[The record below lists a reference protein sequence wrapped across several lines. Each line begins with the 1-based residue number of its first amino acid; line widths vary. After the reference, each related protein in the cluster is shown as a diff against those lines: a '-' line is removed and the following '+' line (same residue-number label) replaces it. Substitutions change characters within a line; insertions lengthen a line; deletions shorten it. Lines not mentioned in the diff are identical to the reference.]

1 MEMVVIGFQAAR
13 KGTERY
19 YVMKE
24 VHNLDDY
31 TKNTVGLA
39 DTQVN
44 RRSVK
49 DIKRSLKAAKHFN
62 FQSGSSVNVTQVS
75 SVVGPNGVAAGS
87 IEIPPEYYN
96 QPLNFV

>member
-1 MEMVVIGFQAAR
+1 MEIVVIGFQAAR

-49 DIKRSLKAAKHFN
+49 DIKRSLKAAKHF
-62 FQSGSSVNVTQVS
+62 QSGSSVNVTQVS
-75 SVVGPNGVAAGS
+75 SLGPNGVAANS
-87 IEIPPEYYN
+87 LEITPEYYN